1 MDKFSYI
8 KSSGTADDINKTI
21 SEFITDGNMILMY
34 TNRFI
39 CCQQQEI
46 SDVEHLLEA
55 RVFNDTSEIKIMR
68 GTIVD
73 NFYFRLIDDS
83 KPDSEQN
90 SKPDSEQ
97 NSKPDSE
104 QYIDEVHYLDIDLDN
119 KNTSG
124 NNYVTTGGGYYSLP
138 VADAERIKIRN
149 YISFDEQNI
158 AQISDFR
165 VVKFLRKGEQ

>member
-1 MDKFSYI
+1 M
-8 KSSGTADDINKTI
+8 
-21 SEFITDGNMILMY
+21 
-34 TNRFI
+34 
-39 CCQQQEI
+39 
-46 SDVEHLLEA
+46 EHLLEA
-55 RVFNDTSEIKIMR
+55 RVFNDKSEIKIMR
-68 GTIVD
+68 GTIAD

-83 KPDSEQN
+83 KL
-90 SKPDSEQ
+90 DSEQ

-104 QYIDEVHYLDIDLDN
+104 QYIDEMHYLDIDLDN

>member
-1 MDKFSYI
+1 M
-8 KSSGTADDINKTI
+8 
-21 SEFITDGNMILMY
+21 
-34 TNRFI
+34 
-39 CCQQQEI
+39 
-46 SDVEHLLEA
+46 EHLLEA
-55 RVFNDTSEIKIMR
+55 RVFNDKSEIKIMR
-68 GTIVD
+68 GTIAD
-73 NFYFRLIDDS
+73 NFYFRLIDD
-83 KPDSEQN
+83 
-90 SKPDSEQ
+90 
-97 NSKPDSE
+97 SKPDSE

>member
-1 MDKFSYI
+1 M
-8 KSSGTADDINKTI
+8 
-21 SEFITDGNMILMY
+21 
-34 TNRFI
+34 
-39 CCQQQEI
+39 
-46 SDVEHLLEA
+46 EHLLEA

-68 GTIVD
+68 GTIAD

-83 KPDSEQN
+83 KL
-90 SKPDSEQ
+90 
-97 NSKPDSE
+97 DSE

>member
-68 GTIVD
+68 GTIAD
-73 NFYFRLIDDS
+73 NFYFRLIDD
-83 KPDSEQN
+83 

-124 NNYVTTGGGYYSLP
+124 NNYVTTGGGYYSLL